1 MGVKSNIKHFFRG
14 LYEVNLE
21 MQKNMRGVDRYNLR

>member
-14 LYEVNLE
+14 LYEANLE
-21 MQKNMRGVDRYNLR
+21 MQKNMRGYDNYRKF

>member
-14 LYEVNLE
+14 LYEANLE
-21 MQKNMRGVDRYNLR
+21 MQKNMRGYNRKF

>member
-14 LYEVNLE
+14 LYEANLE
-21 MQKNMRGVDRYNLR
+21 MQKNMCGYNHKF

>member
-1 MGVKSNIKHFFRG
+1 MGVKSNIKHFFRD
-14 LYEVNLE
+14 LYEANLE

>member
-14 LYEVNLE
+14 LYEANLE
-21 MQKNMRGVDRYNLR
+21 MQKNMRDYNRKF

>member
-14 LYEVNLE
+14 LYEANLE
-21 MQKNMRGVDRYNLR
+21 MQKNMRSYNRKF

>member
-1 MGVKSNIKHFFRG
+1 MGVKSNIKHFCRG
-14 LYEVNLE
+14 LYEANLE

>member
-14 LYEVNLE
+14 LYEANLE
-21 MQKNMRGVDRYNLR
+21 MQKNIRGSHYDIR

>member
-1 MGVKSNIKHFFRG
+1 MGVKSNIKHFFRS
-14 LYEVNLE
+14 LYEANLE

>member
-14 LYEVNLE
+14 LYEANLE
-21 MQKNMRGVDRYNLR
+21 MQKHMRGYDRKF

>member
-14 LYEVNLE
+14 LYEANLE
-21 MQKNMRGVDRYNLR
+21 MQKNARGVDRYNLR